1 MKKTISKVLMLLGA
15 LLVLGAAGD
24 SDVQRIPF
32 GAVIVKLIIGIAL
45 FAAGYILYKKVN
57 TPKPKLE
64 SDTLKNN
71 ELFVNSR
78 QATTPAYEDI
88 LTQRKG
94 FVNK

>member
-1 MKKTISKVLMLLGA
+1 M
-15 LLVLGAAGD
+15 
-24 SDVQRIPF
+24 
-32 GAVIVKLIIGIAL
+32 
-45 FAAGYILYKKVN
+45 GYILYKKVN

-64 SDTLKNN
+64 SDTLNN
-71 ELFVNSR
+71 ELFVNGR

>member
-1 MKKTISKVLMLLGA
+1 MKKTISKVFMLFGA

-24 SDVQRIPF
+24 SDTQRIPF

-45 FAAGYILYKKVN
+45 FAVGYILYKKVN

-64 SDTLKNN
+64 SDTLNN
-71 ELFVNSR
+71 ELFVNGR